1 MLPVGCLCSPRY
13 PTKIRPGMICVLA
26 DQVKVKN
33 VLNCC
38 KSVGKST
45 ENQRIPRPVKIT
57 LRRPDDWH
65 LHVRDGTTLQ
75 AVLPHTARCFGRAII
90 MPNLKTPVTST
101 AAALAYRERILAA
114 VPGDISFQPLMT
126 IYLTDNTPAHR
137 STAYPEF
144 IPSANFLPGNFWGRA
159 IQARR
164 G

>member
-1 MLPVGCLCSPRY
+1 
-13 PTKIRPGMICVLA
+13 MICVLA

-45 ENQRIPRPVKIT
+45 QNLRIPRPVKIT

-65 LHVRDGTTLQ
+65 LHVRDGAALR

-114 VPGDISFQPLMT
+114 VPEDNSFQPLMT
-126 IYLTDNTPAHR
+126 IYLTDNTPAQEID
-137 STAYPEF
+137 T
-144 IPSANFLPGNFWGRA
+144 
-159 IQARR
+159 ARR
-164 G
+164 SGFIHAVKYYPAGATTNSDSGAPAGRIASTSSGGG